1 MIEGAAYGRG
11 EYILVDVFVK
21 SYNNIYITL
30 YSHPVQGFVQGVCL
44 ECPSPRLVG
53 EFAVRD
59 IPIINTLR
67 QKARNINKHISVGWE
82 GWLMT
87 LVSENC
93 YVAQEFIVLVR
104 II

>member
-1 MIEGAAYGRG
+1 MPARE
-11 EYILVDVFVK
+11 
-21 SYNNIYITL
+21 NINML
-30 YSHPVQGFVQGVCL
+30 PASGFEFDNQMGVCL

-53 EFAVRD
+53 ELAVRG

-67 QKARNINKHISVGWE
+67 QEARNINKHISVGWE

-93 YVAQEFIVLVR
+93 YWDNATPLHRESPFTKGGS
-104 II
+104 